1 MPVRQ
6 LSKQRRAANASNSS
20 ETTMSTVRVLTTDDE
35 SSARAVGSSTTISV
49 SGVAIGLFAA
59 ISARAVT
66 IRADE

>member
-20 ETTMSTVRVLTTDDE
+20 ETTISTVRVLTTDGE
-35 SSARAVGSSTTISV
+35 SPAGALGSSTTISV

-59 ISARAVT
+59 ISAHP
-66 IRADE
+66 DHHP